1 MKIIRKLAL
10 MTAPIIMLA
19 LPFVVPSAP
28 ANAVA
33 CNTGNTCY
41 WPGFNFTGTPSILPN
56 SGSGGVWF
64 YLCNVGT
71 CSPGSVIENG
81 SSTVWLWSRQAH
93 ISECLEPI
101 TSDANTDH
109 AYGWSYIEYGKT
121 HCGTIP
127 AGAPQ

>member
-1 MKIIRKLAL
+1 MRVRAFIASILTIL
-10 MTAPIIMLA
+10 TVGIG
-19 LPFVVPSAP
+19 VVVSETP

-33 CNTGNTCY
+33 CTSGHTCY

-101 TSDANTDH
+101 TSDSNTDH

-127 AGAPQ
+127 EGAPQ